1 MALDKNTLKGDLL
14 TMMNTAKDQGWTPD
28 LLATAMSDAID
39 RYVRA
44 ADVVGVQVQG
54 PDEDY
59 DQSNTGTLR

>member
-28 LLATAMSDAID
+28 LVAAAMSDAID

-44 ADVVGVQVQG
+44 AGVVGVQVQG
-54 PDEDY
+54 PDRTY
-59 DQSNTGTLR
+59 DQSNTGALQ